1 MTGLLQLSSSTYT
14 VLFYVLSDQWLV
26 STKLMN
32 DTLLYNLEE
41 GFSLRFSFSIFA
53 IDIYT

>member
-1 MTGLLQLSSSTYT
+1 MTMLLQLSSSTCI
-14 VLFYVLSDQWLV
+14 VLFYVLSGQWVV

-41 GFSLRFSFSIFA
+41 RFSLRFSLSIFA